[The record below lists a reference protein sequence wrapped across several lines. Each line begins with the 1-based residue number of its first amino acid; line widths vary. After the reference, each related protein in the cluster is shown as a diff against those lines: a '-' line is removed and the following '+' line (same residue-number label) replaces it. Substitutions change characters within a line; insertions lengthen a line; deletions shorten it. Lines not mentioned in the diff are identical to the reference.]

1 MLVMKVIL
9 ISILFVLAMSAIACA
24 YPHQLFLDLPIAESI
39 GDRGLTGYR
48 LSFSPGTGPSLQV
61 GRAIT
66 ARLDLWMT
74 TSSSDPF
81 SLEVRALLVDHLG
94 PLNLSLDL
102 SQDGIT
108 LLSALF
114 LGPVEIDW
122 GRIFGAS
129 GKRWA
134 TITTSPNQW
143 YSFSL
148 GVEHE
153 TRYSILAAL
162 RLFPRQGLWGLSICY
177 RGGEWGASFGGAL

>member
-1 MLVMKVIL
+1 MLAMKVTL
-9 ISILFVLAMSAIACA
+9 GLILFTLVVSVVVHA

-48 LSFSPGTGPSLQV
+48 LAFSSGTGPSLQV

-66 ARLDLWMT
+66 DRLDLWIT
-74 TSSSDPF
+74 TSPSDLF
-81 SLEVRALLVDHLG
+81 SLEVRALLVDRLG
-94 PLNLSLDL
+94 PLNLLLDL
-102 SQDGIT
+102 SQDGFT

-122 GRIFGAS
+122 GRIFGVS

-134 TITTSPNQW
+134 MITTSPNQW
-143 YSFSL
+143 YSFLL

-153 TRYSILAAL
+153 TRYSLLAAL
-162 RLFPRQGLWGLSICY
+162 RLFPRQGVWGLSIYY

>member
-1 MLVMKVIL
+1 MKVIL
-9 ISILFVLAMSAIACA
+9 ISILFALVLSVVAHA

-48 LSFSPGTGPSLQV
+48 LNFSPGPGPSLQV

-66 ARLDLWMT
+66 DRLDLWMT
-74 TSSSDPF
+74 TSSSDLF
-81 SLEVRALLVDHLG
+81 SLEVHALLVDHLG

-102 SQDGIT
+102 SRDGLT

-134 TITTSPNQW
+134 MITTSPNQW

-153 TRYSILAAL
+153 TRYSLLVAL
-162 RLFPRQGLWGLSICY
+162 RLFPRQGVWGLSICY
-177 RGGEWGASFGGAL
+177 RGGEWGASFGASL

>member
-1 MLVMKVIL
+1 MKVIL
-9 ISILFVLAMSAIACA
+9 ISILFALVLSVVAHA

-39 GDRGLTGYR
+39 GDRGITGYR
-48 LSFSPGTGPSLQV
+48 LNFSPGTGPSLQV

-66 ARLDLWMT
+66 DRLDLWMT
-74 TSSSDPF
+74 TSPSDLF

-102 SQDGIT
+102 SQDGFT

-134 TITTSPNQW
+134 TIATSPNQW
-143 YSFSL
+143 YSISL

-153 TRYSILAAL
+153 TRYSLLATL
-162 RLFPRQGLWGLSICY
+162 RLFPRQGVWGLSICY
-177 RGGEWGASFGGAL
+177 RGVEWGASFGASL